1 MGEATPPQPKEKIMP
16 STDIQLDEKIKV
28 KISEPKN
35 WKVIL
40 LNDDTTPVD
49 FVISI
54 LMEVFKHSAETA
66 KEVTLQVHETGSGIA
81 GVYSFEIA
89 EAKAVEST
97 SQARS
102 NGYPLQIKLE
112 EE

>member
-1 MGEATPPQPKEKIMP
+1 MS
-16 STDIQLDEKIKV
+16 STDIKIDERIKIKV
-28 KISEPKN
+28 SEPLR

-40 LNDDTTPVD
+40 LNDDSTPVD
-49 FVISI
+49 FVISLLI
-54 LMEVFKHSAETA
+54 EVFRHTPVTA
-66 KEVTLQVHETGSGIA
+66 QEITLAVHETGSGVA

-97 SQARS
+97 SMARTS
-102 NGYPLQIKLE
+102 GWPLQIKLE

>member
-1 MGEATPPQPKEKIMP
+1 MTT
-16 STDIQLDEKIKV
+16 TDIQLDEKIKV
-28 KISEPKN
+28 TVSEPKR

-40 LNDDTTPVD
+40 LNDDTTPME

-54 LMEVFKHSAETA
+54 LIEIFKHTHESAHDVMLT
-66 KEVTLQVHETGSGIA
+66 VHETGSGIA
-81 GVYSFEIA
+81 GIYSFEIA
-89 EAKAVEST
+89 EAKAVEAT
-97 SQARS
+97 SQSRT

>member
-1 MGEATPPQPKEKIMP
+1 MP

-28 KISEPKN
+28 TVTEPRR

-40 LNDDTTPVD
+40 LNDDSTPQE
-49 FVISI
+49 FVVNLLVEIFRHT
-54 LMEVFKHSAETA
+54 ENTA
-66 KEVTLQVHETGSGIA
+66 YDIMLQVHEQGSGIA

-89 EAKAVEST
+89 EAKAVEAT
-97 SQARS
+97 NLARS
-102 NGYPLQIKLE
+102 NGHPLQIKLE